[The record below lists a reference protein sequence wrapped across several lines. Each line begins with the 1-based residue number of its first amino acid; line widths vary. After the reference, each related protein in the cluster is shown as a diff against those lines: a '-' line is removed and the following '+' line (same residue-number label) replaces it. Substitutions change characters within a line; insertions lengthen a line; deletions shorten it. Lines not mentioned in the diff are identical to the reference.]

1 MNLLIVDDQ
10 MMVVQGL
17 LKGVNWSSYGI
28 DNVYGAMSVAGAL
41 DIFEK
46 ESIDVL
52 LCDIEMPIE
61 NGLSLVSWVNR
72 QQLDTKCILLTAHA
86 KFSYAQQSVKL
97 HVFDYVLQPAPYEQI
112 AEVVQR
118 AVRELQQ
125 ERQDKYFTTY
135 GETVSRSENTIVG
148 AALNNWLCCYGN
160 VGEFERYASFGKLPT
175 QNVRHC
181 VLALIQILRWKVL
194 RDWTPALLA
203 VAFENVASELFA
215 ACGYK
220 VAIAPMGEGEYALL
234 GWSEDDEMPV
244 SAISQQM
251 NLFWNICQKHL
262 GSVVA
267 LYWSE
272 SFQRKLLQEQWKKLL
287 RQKEDNVSRKSDIF
301 FLGDQEEKKSLEPK
315 RAEITFWTQ
324 QLAGGCSEAVE
335 KDVLSLLDRMERDNQ
350 IDARSLR
357 TLHQD
362 FLQAFYNALGANN
375 ESWNNV
381 LSDPATFSIYCDA
394 TKSVE
399 HMKRF
404 VHVAVACFAERE
416 EPPEQELLARIDAYI
431 DDHMETEVSRQDLAN
446 CVFLNVDYLNRLV
459 RRATGSSLKEY
470 VVRRKLEKARIL
482 LRTTRLPVAIVAS
495 KVGYINAAHFSV
507 AYKKQ
512 FGKTPMQTRNGD
524 AEE

>member
-17 LKGVNWSSYGI
+17 LKGVEWSSYGI

-41 DIFEK
+41 DIFDTTA
-46 ESIDVL
+46 IDVL

-61 NGLSLVSWVNR
+61 SGLSLVSWVNR
-72 QQLDTKCILLTAHA
+72 QELDTKCILLTAHA

-118 AVRELQQ
+118 AVKELQQ
-125 ERQDKYFTTY
+125 EREQKYFTTY
-135 GETVSRSENTIVG
+135 GETFSRSENTIVG
-148 AALNNWLCCYGN
+148 AALHNWLRCYGN
-160 VGEFERYASFGKLPT
+160 VEEFERYASLGKLPDREAT
-175 QNVRHC
+175 HC
-181 VLALIQILRWKVL
+181 VLALIQILRWTIL

-203 VAFENVASELFA
+203 VAFENVAAELFA

-220 VAIAPMGEGEYALL
+220 IAITPMDEGEYALL
-234 GWSEDDEMPV
+234 GWSDGDEMPV

-251 NLFWNICQKHL
+251 NLFWNVCQKHL

-267 LYWSE
+267 LYWCE
-272 SFQRKLLQEQWKKLL
+272 SPRRKVLPDRWRKLVA
-287 RQKEDNVSRKSDIF
+287 QKRDNVSRKSDIF
-301 FLGDQEEKKSLEPK
+301 YLDEQESGKKCLEPK
-315 RAEITFWTQ
+315 HAEVTFWTE
-324 QLAGGCSEAVE
+324 QLVAGCAEEVE
-335 KDVLSLLDRMERDNQ
+335 KEILTLLEFMGQNNQ
-350 IDARSLR
+350 IDARALR

-375 ESWNNV
+375 DAWYNA
-381 LSDPATFSIYCDA
+381 LSDPEIFSIYCDA
-394 TKSVE
+394 TTSVE

-404 VHVAVACFAERE
+404 VHVAVNCFSVRE
-416 EPPEQELLARIDAYI
+416 EPPEQELLAKIDAYI
-431 DDHMETEVSRQDLAN
+431 DEHMETEVSRQDLAN
-446 CVFLNVDYLNRLV
+446 FVYLNVDYLNRLV
-459 RRATGSSLKEY
+459 RRITGSSLKEY
-470 VVRRKLEKARIL
+470 VVRRKLDKARVL
-482 LRTTRLPVAIVAS
+482 LCTTRLPVSIVAS

-524 AEE
+524 LE